1 MRCLRLW
8 DGLDSLEPICSLM
21 TSAAKP
27 IQEPDGWDEEISEE
41 ELQFLAEC
49 MPEHLVAKAAELE
62 QDLPEISRIPNLSEK
77 RPLRRAA

>member
-1 MRCLRLW
+1 
-8 DGLDSLEPICSLM
+8 M

-41 ELQFLAEC
+41 ELQFLAES
-49 MPEHLVAKAAELE
+49 MPEHLAAKAAQLE
-62 QDLPEISRIPNLSEK
+62 QDLPAFPGVSNLSEK

>member
-1 MRCLRLW
+1 
-8 DGLDSLEPICSLM
+8 M

-27 IQEPDGWDEEISEE
+27 VQDPDGWDEEISDE

-49 MPEHLVAKAAELE
+49 MPEHLAAKAAELE
-62 QDLPEISRIPNLSEK
+62 QDLPAFPEVSNLSEK

>member
-1 MRCLRLW
+1 
-8 DGLDSLEPICSLM
+8 M
-21 TSAAKP
+21 TSAAKL

-49 MPEHLVAKAAELE
+49 MPEQLAAKAAELE
-62 QDLPEISRIPNLSEK
+62 QDLPEIPRVPNLSEK

>member
-1 MRCLRLW
+1 
-8 DGLDSLEPICSLM
+8 M

-27 IQEPDGWDEEISEE
+27 VHEPDGWDEEISEE

-49 MPEHLVAKAAELE
+49 MPEQLAAKAAELE
-62 QDLPEISRIPNLSEK
+62 QDLPDVPSVPNLNEK

>member
-1 MRCLRLW
+1 
-8 DGLDSLEPICSLM
+8 M

-27 IQEPDGWDEEISEE
+27 VQEPDGWDEEISEE

-49 MPEHLVAKAAELE
+49 MPEHLAAKAAELE
-62 QDLPEISRIPNLSEK
+62 QDLPAFPEVSHLSEK